1 MKIWTVK
8 FINCWFWWLVLLRR
22 CWKYFLFGQRFT
34 KSAYYHCGRIRKS
47 GASIMPLICDM
58 IWAGRRAVRCRRFQN
73 LHLFRESAQ
82 LSWPVT
88 DESSRDDNN
97 ADIVLKHTQVVL
109 LMTVSDNSGT
119 TFLQI
124 SQIFPR
130 KNLNQ
135 GFVAAASMVL
145 YQRIL
150 RCCEIH

>member
-1 MKIWTVK
+1 
-8 FINCWFWWLVLLRR
+8 
-22 CWKYFLFGQRFT
+22 
-34 KSAYYHCGRIRKS
+34 
-47 GASIMPLICDM
+47 
-58 IWAGRRAVRCRRFQN
+58 
-73 LHLFRESAQ
+73 
-82 LSWPVT
+82 VT
-88 DESSRDDNN
+88 DEFFRDDNN

-109 LMTVSDNSGT
+109 LMTVSDDSGT
-119 TFLQI
+119 PFLQI